1 MTEGLYVRNALGVAR
16 PERGALGMRL
26 GSTKVR
32 VAMVGAV
39 VGLGGVGVGLAIAQA
54 PAPTVTVNATPTA
67 VSLDPA
73 GPLAAG
79 PTRFNFVRPAGG
91 KDVAVYVAL
100 LVPGVSVDQLAKTL
114 SREDGTDRDSSLG
127 LVSIQASATLDGGVN
142 QRAVTFNVKAGLSY
156 VVVSEEQTQGN
167 GPVKRAFTTFT
178 SSGDSNGA
186 TAAKPA
192 ATVRLQGLRFR
203 GPSTLPRKGVVR
215 FENRDGVAH
224 FALAFPLKKGTTTA
238 EFRKALFGS
247 ERAFGKVLSGA
258 PYMAQNILSGG
269 DTSND
274 GEVSF
279 PKSGKYALV
288 CFIDQHD
295 RLGMYKLV
303 TVK

>member
-1 MTEGLYVRNALGVAR
+1 
-16 PERGALGMRL
+16 MRL

-32 VAMVGAV
+32 LAMAGAV
-39 VGLGGVGVGLAIAQA
+39 VGLGGVGVGLAIAQS

-67 VSLDPA
+67 VSIDPA

-127 LVSIQASATLDGGVN
+127 LVSIQASAALDAGVN
-142 QRAVTFNVKAGLSY
+142 QRAVTFTVKPGLTY
-156 VVVSEEQTQGN
+156 VVVSEEQTEGN

-178 SSGDSNGA
+178 SSGDANGA

-192 ATVRLQGLRFR
+192 ATVRFQGLRFR

-238 EFRKALFGS
+238 EFRKALLAGS

-258 PYMAQNILSGG
+258 PYMAQNIISGG
-269 DTSND
+269 DTGND
-274 GEVSF
+274 EELSF

>member
-1 MTEGLYVRNALGVAR
+1 L
-16 PERGALGMRL
+16 
-26 GSTKVR
+26 TKVR
-32 VAMVGAV
+32 LAMAVAV
-39 VGLGGVGVGLAIAQA
+39 VGLGGVGVGLAVAQS

-67 VSLDPA
+67 VSVDPA

-79 PTRFNFVRPAGG
+79 PTRFSFVRPAGG

-127 LVSIQASATLDGGVN
+127 LVSIQASAALDAGVN
-142 QRAVTFNVKAGLSY
+142 QRAVTFTVKPGLTY
-156 VVVSEEQTQGN
+156 VVVSEEQTEGN
-167 GPVKRAFTTFT
+167 GPVKRAFTTFI
-178 SSGDSNGA
+178 SSGDANGA

-238 EFRKALFGS
+238 EFRKALFAGS
-247 ERAFGKVLSGA
+247 ERAFGKVVSGA
-258 PYMAQNILSGG
+258 PYMAQNIISGG

-274 GEVSF
+274 EELSF
-279 PKSGKYALV
+279 PKGGKYALV